1 MAAEDGEDE
10 QGYPSAEPVGAA
22 GRRVGRG
29 VRDIAVALY
38 GAANVNA
45 EWTPD
50 GPMRAVMRRLV
61 HGAADG
67 AGRGLPARR

>member
-1 MAAEDGEDE
+1 MTADDGEDE

-22 GRRVGRG
+22 GRRVGRSA
-29 VRDIAVALY
+29 RDIAVALY
-38 GAANVNA
+38 GAANA
-45 EWTPD
+45 GPEWNPD

-61 HGAADG
+61 HGAANG